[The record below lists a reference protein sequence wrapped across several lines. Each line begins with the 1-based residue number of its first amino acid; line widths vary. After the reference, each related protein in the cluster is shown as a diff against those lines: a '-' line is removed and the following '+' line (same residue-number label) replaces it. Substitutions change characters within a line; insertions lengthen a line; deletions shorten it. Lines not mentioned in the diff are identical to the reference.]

1 MHEVIILGGGFAG
14 LGAAIKLREAGI
26 HDFLLLEKADELG
39 GVWRENT
46 YPGCACDVPSALYSY
61 SFAPNPAWSRVFAG
75 QAEIKNYLQSTAE
88 KAGVLSHVR
97 FQHEAQRAGW
107 SDADDCWIIQTNQGE
122 FRSLFA
128 IMACGPMHEPVLP
141 NVPGLESFGGDIFHS
156 SRWRHDIDLRGKRVA
171 VIGTGASAI

>member
-1 MHEVIILGGGFAG
+1 MNTTPHLHEVIILGGGFAG
-14 LGAAIKLREAGI
+14 LGAAIKLRETGI

-75 QAEIKNYLQSTAE
+75 QAEIKRYLQDTA
-88 KAGVLSHVR
+88 AAHSVLPQVR
-97 FQHEAQRAGW
+97 LQHEALKASW
-107 SDADDCWIIQTNQGE
+107 SDKDGCWIIQTNQGE
-122 FRSLFA
+122 FRARFA

-141 NVPGLESFGGDIFHS
+141 SVPGLDSFAGEIFHS
-156 SRWRHDIDLRGKRVA
+156 SRWRSIRARQ
-171 VIGTGASAI
+171 